1 MLNRPQET
9 ACVQQV
15 CWLPLDRI
23 TPRMSQPFGREDSQS
38 MAEMCESIRRD
49 GLLQP
54 ITVQRMGN
62 GGFMIVSGNRR
73 YMACRMLGMTHID
86 AVVLPGPP
94 EDQSLQEKLEM
105 LLSRRMHYLDEARA
119 MAEVLDSGVM
129 DRESLARSLGMTSA
143 SLREKLRLLE
153 LDEGLCILLVE
164 QGLPERIARALLR
177 LPDEEA
183 RLSALAEIVRRQMNV
198 ARTEE
203 YVEQLLAEKPVPA
216 RSATYIIKDVRLFLN
231 SIDRSFQ
238 LMRQSGVNA
247 DLGRR
252 DTDSEILLTIRI
264 PKGRAA
270 RGT

>member
-1 MLNRPQET
+1 MGSDISRP
-9 ACVQQV
+9 
-15 CWLPLDRI
+15 
-23 TPRMSQPFGREDSQS
+23 
-38 MAEMCESIRRD
+38 
-49 GLLQP
+49 
-54 ITVQRMGN
+54 
-62 GGFMIVSGNRR
+62 
-73 YMACRMLGMTHID
+73 
-86 AVVLPGPP
+86 AVANV
-94 EDQSLQEKLEM
+94 
-105 LLSRRMHYLDEARA
+105 
-119 MAEVLDSGVM
+119 
-129 DRESLARSLGMTSA
+129 
-143 SLREKLRLLE
+143 LRLLE
-153 LDEGLCILLVE
+153 LDESVQQLVTE
-164 QGLPERIARALLR
+164 GKLSAGHARALLR